1 MRNIFKKPLALV
13 LSGALLLGGAGA
25 IYAMNSGDEAKD
37 EPKNKISLIEKED
50 DAKVSK
56 DETVYVLTGAD
67 GSVKKVIVSDWIKN
81 ALGSST
87 ITDSGELKDVENVK
101 GDESYTMNPDGMRV
115 WDAQGNDIYCKGSI
129 DKELPVNL
137 SVSYK
142 LDGKTVSADELAGKS
157 GKVTI
162 RFDYKNNQYQTVTID
177 GKNEKIYV
185 PFAMLTGI
193 LLDNDVFTDVEVS
206 NGKMINDGDRT
217 AVLGIAFPGLQENL
231 AISKNDFEIPSYVEI
246 TANDKNFE
254 MMNTV
259 TIATN
264 EIFNKI
270 DTDGLDSAGD
280 LTSALGS
287 LTDAMTQLTDGS
299 SALYDGL
306 CTLLDKSGELIAG
319 IDKLAAG
326 AEQLRAGAN
335 DLSNGATDLA
345 NGAKDLASGLT
356 ELDSHSAELNAGAK
370 KVFETLLSTAQT
382 ELTKAGLDVPSLTI
396 DNYAEVLNGIIK
408 QLDPEN
414 VSAQANAVALAKV
427 TEKVNEQKETIKA
440 AVVAE
445 YKKGATEKYTQ
456 GYYASIKAAA
466 IQQNFKMSVADY
478 NKAVDAGLITEEQ
491 QNALESGVQAKLNSE
506 EIQAAISA
514 DVEKYLASDEAR
526 AQINASTEK
535 AVEDQIE
542 KAMNSAE
549 VQAQIT
555 EALEKAKS
563 GAASVSALKEQLDS
577 YNEFYTGLAD
587 YTAGVGE
594 AKDGSLKLSVGAD
607 TLSGGAKTLYAGM
620 CELYDGI
627 FQLKNGSPALTDGV
641 TQLRDGAL
649 TLSDGLKQFN
659 EQGVQKLVDAV
670 DGDLGSLLTRV
681 KATVDVSKD
690 YRSFSGL
697 SDDMSGQVK
706 FIYRTDAIEIEK

>member
-25 IYAMNSGDEAKD
+25 IYAMNSGDDTED
-37 EPKNKISLIEKED
+37 EPKSNISLIEKD
-50 DAKVSK
+50 DETKISK

-231 AISKNDFEIPSYVEI
+231 AISKSDFEIPSYVEI
-246 TANDKNFE
+246 TANVKNFE

-270 DTDGLDSAGD
+270 DTDGLDSADD

-326 AEQLRAGAN
+326 CCTPGCV
-335 DLSNGATDLA
+335 
-345 NGAKDLASGLT
+345 
-356 ELDSHSAELNAGAK
+356 SHG
-370 KVFETLLSTAQT
+370 
-382 ELTKAGLDVPSLTI
+382 
-396 DNYAEVLNGIIK
+396 
-408 QLDPEN
+408 
-414 VSAQANAVALAKV
+414 
-427 TEKVNEQKETIKA
+427 
-440 AVVAE
+440 
-445 YKKGATEKYTQ
+445 
-456 GYYASIKAAA
+456 
-466 IQQNFKMSVADY
+466 
-478 NKAVDAGLITEEQ
+478 
-491 QNALESGVQAKLNSE
+491 
-506 EIQAAISA
+506 
-514 DVEKYLASDEAR
+514 
-526 AQINASTEK
+526 
-535 AVEDQIE
+535 
-542 KAMNSAE
+542 
-549 VQAQIT
+549 
-555 EALEKAKS
+555 
-563 GAASVSALKEQLDS
+563 
-577 YNEFYTGLAD
+577 
-587 YTAGVGE
+587 
-594 AKDGSLKLSVGAD
+594 
-607 TLSGGAKTLYAGM
+607 
-620 CELYDGI
+620 
-627 FQLKNGSPALTDGV
+627 
-641 TQLRDGAL
+641 
-649 TLSDGLKQFN
+649 
-659 EQGVQKLVDAV
+659 
-670 DGDLGSLLTRV
+670 
-681 KATVDVSKD
+681 
-690 YRSFSGL
+690 
-697 SDDMSGQVK
+697 
-706 FIYRTDAIEIEK
+706 